1 MIICKKCHLPMI
13 GVMSFAKGRHER
25 FCKCP
30 KCRDETKH
38 QRIRDIDLDFKE
50 VLRKATNN

>member
-25 FCKCP
+25 FFKCH

>member
-1 MIICKKCHLPMI
+1 MI